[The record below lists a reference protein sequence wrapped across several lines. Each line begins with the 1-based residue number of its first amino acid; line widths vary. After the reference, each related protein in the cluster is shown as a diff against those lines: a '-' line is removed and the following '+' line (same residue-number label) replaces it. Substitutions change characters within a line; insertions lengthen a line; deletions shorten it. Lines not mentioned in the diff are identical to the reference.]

1 MVANGKLAKSSLKAL
16 PARWS
21 NKGKVEHLRS
31 DAADSLSR
39 AMSRAVAD
47 TGANFQVWSAYRSYD
62 DQVAMLKQN
71 YTKTRYKGKAKS
83 SDRIFQ
89 GVRWVKKSGRPN
101 TATPGLSNHG
111 SGLAVDIHHGPIQEW
126 MKGKGKSYGWD
137 WAEGKR
143 NGENW
148 HFVYMPSR
156 DSFKSEG
163 YLDHAAVQ
171 KVVGADVDGKIGV
184 GTVKA
189 IKAWQKANGLE
200 ADGKVGAATKAK
212 MGLSGKGDS
221 APAPDPSAPAQES
234 PSGTGL
240 VIADLPDVE
249 SGKASP
255 NKHTDRVDPRDGKSH
270 GIKHITVH
278 WWGTPSGQAFDG
290 IVNHLCNKSAEVSA
304 HYVISSTRVSQLVD
318 EKDSSWANGNR
329 VANFESITIECD
341 PNDVLGTIPVLAALI
356 KDIRGRHGDL
366 PIYPHQHWTS
376 TACPGDYLPHLDAV
390 DKLAR
395 TGKAVVAPGRP
406 APKPAA
412 SKVGEDGRFGRETGS
427 EIQARI
433 GSKVDGRICED
444 GWKRLA
450 RKYGTPVD
458 GFVSHQSY
466 KPEELGNGIVP
477 RCWRFTGRGSKGSK
491 LIRAIQKDVGVKA
504 DGILFEATT
513 VAIQRKLNSD
523 PNWLR

>member
-1 MVANGKLAKSSLKAL
+1 MAANGKLAKSSLKAL

-111 SGLAVDIHHGPIQEW
+111 NGLAVDIHHGPIQEW

-137 WAEGKR
+137 WAEGRR

-171 KVVGADVDGKIGV
+171 KIVGADVDGKIGV

-200 ADGKVGAATKAK
+200 ADGKVGPATKAK
-212 MGLSGKGDS
+212 MGLSGKGGSAPVSTPS
-221 APAPDPSAPAQES
+221 APAPGKSDGATVTI
-234 PSGTGL
+234 G
-240 VIADLPDVE
+240 DLPDVE

-255 NKHTDRVDPRDGKSH
+255 NKHTDRVDPRDGKSY

-278 WWGTPSGQAFDG
+278 WWGLPSGQAFDG
-290 IVNHLCNKSAEVSA
+290 IVNHLCNKSAQVSA
-304 HYVISSTRVSQLVD
+304 HYVISPTRVAQIVD

-341 PNDVLGTIPVLAALI
+341 PNDVLGTLPVLAALI

-366 PIYPHQHWTS
+366 PIFPHQHWTS
-376 TACPGDYLPHLDAV
+376 TQCPGDYLPHLDAV

-395 TGKAVVAPGRP
+395 TGKAVVDPG
-406 APKPAA
+406 KPAA
-412 SKVGEDGRFGRETGS
+412 KPKPSRVGEDGRLGRETVTALQKLLGVT
-427 EIQARI
+427 A
-433 GSKVDGRICED
+433 DGRAGENT
-444 GWKRLA
+444 WKALQKRLA
-450 RKYGTPVD
+450 TPVD
-458 GFVSHQSY
+458 GVVSHQSY
-466 KPEELGNGIVP
+466 KATELGNGVVP
-477 RCWRFTGRGSKGSK
+477 RAWKYTGRGSKGSK
-491 LIRAIQKDVGVKA
+491 MVVALQKKVGGKA
-504 DGILFEATT
+504 DGVWFEGTT
-513 VAIQRKLNSD
+513 KALQQAVNSGKF
-523 PNWLR
+523 

>member
-1 MVANGKLAKSSLKAL
+1 MAANGKLAKSALKAL

-89 GVRWVKKSGRPN
+89 GVRWVKKPGRPN

-111 SGLAVDIHHGPIQEW
+111 NGLAVDIHHGPIQEW

-137 WAEGKR
+137 WAEGRR

-171 KVVGADVDGKIGV
+171 KAVGAEVDGKIGT

-200 ADGKVGAATKAK
+200 ADGKVGPATKKA
-212 MGLSGKGDS
+212 MGLSGKGES
-221 APAPDPSAPAQES
+221 APAPSAPAPTA
-234 PSGTGL
+234 PSSDGDKLTL
-240 VIADLPDVE
+240 VDLPEVE
-249 SGKASP
+249 TGKTSP
-255 NKHTDRVDPRDGKSH
+255 NKNTDRRGHEVQ
-270 GIKHITVH
+270 HITVH
-278 WWGTPSGQAFDG
+278 WWGNPSGQSFDG
-290 IVNHLCNKSAEVSA
+290 IVDWLCDKRAKVSA
-304 HYVISSTRVSQLVD
+304 HYVINAGRVARIVD
-318 EKDSSWANGNR
+318 ESHRSWANGNAD
-329 VANFESITIECD
+329 ANSQAITIECD
-341 PNDVLGTIPVLAALI
+341 PNDVRGTLPVLAALV
-356 KDIRGRHGDL
+356 KDIRSRWGDL
-366 PIYPHQHWTS
+366 PIYPHSKWTS
-376 TACPGDYLPHLDAV
+376 TQCPGDYLPHLGAV
-390 DKLAR
+390 DELAR
-395 TGKAVVAPGRP
+395 TGEAVVSPGKP
-406 APKPAA
+406 APAP
-412 SKVGEDGRFGRETGS
+412 SRKVAEDGRLGRETVTALQKLLGVT
-427 EIQARI
+427 A
-433 GSKVDGRICED
+433 DGRAGENT
-444 GWKRLA
+444 WKALQKRL
-450 RKYGTPVD
+450 GTPVD
-458 GFVSHQSY
+458 GVVSHQSY
-466 KPEELGNGIVP
+466 KASELGNGVVP
-477 RCWRFTGRGSKGSK
+477 RAWKYTGRGSKGSK
-491 LIRAIQKDVGVKA
+491 MVKALQKRLGVKS
-504 DGILFEATT
+504 DGIWYEGTT
-513 VAIQRKLNSD
+513 KALQRKLNTGTK
-523 PNWLR
+523 WLG

>member
-1 MVANGKLAKSSLKAL
+1 MAANGKLAKSSLKAL

-89 GVRWVKKSGRPN
+89 GVRWVKKPGRPN

-111 SGLAVDIHHGPIQEW
+111 NGLAVDIHHGPIQEW
-126 MKGKGKSYGWD
+126 MKSKGRSYGWD
-137 WAEGKR
+137 WAEGRR

-148 HFVYMPSR
+148 HFVYSPSR

-189 IKAWQKANGLE
+189 IKAWQKAHGLT
-200 ADGKVGAATKAK
+200 ADGKVGAETKAK

-221 APAPDPSAPAQES
+221 APAPDPSAPDQES
-234 PSGTGL
+234 SSGTDL

-304 HYVISSTRVSQLVD
+304 HYVISSTRVAQIVD

-390 DKLAR
+390 DQMAR
-395 TGKAVVAPGRP
+395 TGKAVVDPVKP
-406 APKPAA
+406 APAKP
-412 SKVGEDGRFGRETGS
+412 SKVGEDGRLGRETVTALQKLLGVT
-427 EIQARI
+427 A
-433 GSKVDGRICED
+433 DGRAGENT
-444 GWKRLA
+444 WKALQKRL
-450 RKYGTPVD
+450 GTPVD
-458 GFVSHQSY
+458 GVVSHQSY
-466 KPEELGNGIVP
+466 KASELGNGVVP
-477 RCWRFTGRGSKGSK
+477 RAWKYTGRGSKGSK
-491 LIRAIQKDVGVKA
+491 MVVALQKRLGVKS
-504 DGILFEATT
+504 DGIWYEGTT
-513 VAIQRKLNSD
+513 KALQRKLNTGTK
-523 PNWLR
+523 WLG

>member
-1 MVANGKLAKSSLKAL
+1 MML
-16 PARWS
+16 
-21 NKGKVEHLRS
+21 
-31 DAADSLSR
+31 
-39 AMSRAVAD
+39 RAVAD
-47 TGANFQVWSAYRSYD
+47 TNTYFPVWDAYRSMD
-62 DQVAMLKQN
+62 EQVAMLKRN
-71 YTKTRYKGKAKS
+71 YTRVSRGRSKS
-83 SDRIFQ
+83 SDRSY
-89 GVRWVKKSGRPN
+89 GGSTWAKKPGRPL
-101 TATPGLSNHG
+101 TASPGYSNHG
-111 SGLAVDIHHGPIQEW
+111 NGVAVDIHPGPIQTW
-126 MKGKGKSYGWD
+126 LKGNAGRYGWVND
-137 WAEGKR
+137 VPSEPWHWSYLNPGRDQFRGEGLPNVKAMQKAL
-143 NGENW
+143 GVEQDGKPGKD
-148 HFVYMPSR
+148 FV
-156 DSFKSEG
+156 
-163 YLDHAAVQ
+163 AAVKKFQ
-171 KVVGADVDGKIGV
+171 KANKLDVDGKAGPA
-184 GTVKA
+184 TVKA
-189 IKAWQKANGLE
+189 L
-200 ADGKVGAATKAK
+200 
-212 MGLSGKGDS
+212 LGKGDGAPVVV
-221 APAPDPSAPAQES
+221 APAPES
-234 PSGTGL
+234 SSDST
-240 VIADLPDVE
+240 VKIADLPKVDG
-249 SGKASP
+249 SKASP
-255 NKHTDRVDPRDGKSH
+255 SRHTDRVEHRVGKAY
-270 GIKHITVH
+270 GVKHITVH

-304 HYVISSTRVSQLVD
+304 HYVISSTRVAQIVD

-412 SKVGEDGRFGRETGS
+412 SKVDEDGRFGRETVS

-491 LIRAIQKDVGVKA
+491 LIRAIQKDVGVTQ
-504 DGILFEATT
+504 DGILFEGTT
-513 VAIQRKLNSD
+513 KAIQRKLNSD
-523 PNWLR
+523 PNFLRR